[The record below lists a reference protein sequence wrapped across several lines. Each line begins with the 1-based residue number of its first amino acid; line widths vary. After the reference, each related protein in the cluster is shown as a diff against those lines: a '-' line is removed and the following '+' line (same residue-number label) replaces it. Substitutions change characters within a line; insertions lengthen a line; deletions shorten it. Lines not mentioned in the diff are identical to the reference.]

1 MDWLKKYADI
11 PEAERIR
18 RIAALVAT
26 AVARHHVAPPDRD
39 RSATIK
45 GAATVGDRGPEVA
58 RLANDP
64 TEQRMLE
71 YLTRVGAATPR
82 DFQVALG
89 LSPMTVTRRLARLR
103 AAGLLSVEGHTR
115 AVRYTLRTDFD
126 AN

>member
-1 MDWLKKYADI
+1 MDWLKKYADL

-26 AVARHHVAPPDRD
+26 AVERFSSKE
-39 RSATIK
+39 RSLQT
-45 GAATVGDRGPEVA
+45 AAANPKVVNASGFDVTRSVGDV
-58 RLANDP
+58 
-64 TEQRMLE
+64 TEERMLA

-103 AAGLLSVEGHTR
+103 ATGLVVVEGKTR
-115 AVRYTLRTDFD
+115 SARYLV
-126 AN
+126 AKGCKPVEE